1 MQVRTV
7 IVDRSTIGRHALAAL
22 LCRETAL
29 EVTGIHASVAGAQEA
44 MAGDRPDVMVID
56 GTGQMFGGIHD
67 VQHLRRTHPHL
78 GIVMLYGDDLLHR
91 AVIETAECCTDVV
104 VSTRHAERSQL
115 VEAIHYA
122 AHLGPR
128 GCAELCEKA
137 EDDRLH
143 WCGARLWRRLS
154 TRERLVL
161 QHVVE
166 GRTSAEIAELAALS
180 PKSVQTY
187 RARIMRK
194 LSANDFAQLV
204 RDARRYGLV
213 TRD

>member
-22 LCRETAL
+22 LRGETAL
-29 EVTGIHASVAGAQEA
+29 EVTGIHASVASAQGA
-44 MAGDRPDVMVID
+44 MSDDRPDVIVID

-67 VQHLRRTHPHL
+67 VQELRRAHPRL
-78 GIVMLYGDDLLHR
+78 GIVMLYGGDLLR
-91 AVIETAECCTDVV
+91 RSVIETAQCCTDVV
-104 VSTRHAERSQL
+104 VSTRHADGCQL
-115 VEAIHYA
+115 VEAIVSA
-122 AHLGPR
+122 AQVGPR
-128 GCAELCEKA
+128 KCAALCEKA
-137 EDDRLH
+137 DDESMN

-154 TRERLVL
+154 MRERQVL

-194 LSANDFAQLV
+194 LSVVDLAQLV
-204 RDARRYGLV
+204 RDARRFGLV
-213 TRD
+213 TGG

>member
-22 LCRETAL
+22 LSSELGL
-29 EVTGIHASVAGAQEA
+29 EVTGVHASVAAAQA
-44 MAGDRPDVMVID
+44 ALPDDRPDVMVID

-67 VQHLRRTHPHL
+67 VQDLRRAHPRL
-78 GIVMLYGDDLLHR
+78 GIVMLYGGDVL
-91 AVIETAECCTDVV
+91 ACSVIEPAHCCTDVV

-115 VEAIHYA
+115 VGAIRYA
-122 AHLGPR
+122 AHFRPR
-128 GCAELCEKA
+128 HCSALCEK
-137 EDDRLH
+137 EDDDRIN

-154 TRERLVL
+154 TRERQVL

-166 GRTSAEIAELAALS
+166 GRSSTEIAELAALS

-187 RARIMRK
+187 RTRIMRK
-194 LSANDFAQLV
+194 LSMHDFAQLV

-213 TRD
+213 PPG

>member
-1 MQVRTV
+1 MQVRIV

-29 EVTGIHASVAGAQEA
+29 EVTGIHASVARAREA

-56 GTGQMFGGIHD
+56 GTGRMFGGIHD
-67 VQHLRRTHPHL
+67 IQDLRRAHPCL
-78 GIVMLYGDDLLHR
+78 GIVMLYGDDLLR
-91 AVIETAECCTDVV
+91 RSITKTAQCCTDVV
-104 VSTRHAERSQL
+104 ISTRHADGNEL
-115 VEAIHYA
+115 VEAIVSA
-122 AHLGPR
+122 AQVGPR
-128 GCAELCEKA
+128 KCAALCEKA
-137 EDDRLH
+137 DDESMN

-154 TRERLVL
+154 MRERLVL
-161 QHVVE
+161 QHVVD
-166 GRTSAEIAELAALS
+166 GRTSTEIAELAALS

-194 LSANDFAQLV
+194 LSVKDFAQLV

-213 TRD
+213 TLG